1 MGVPDFQVILAADQ
15 SVTLPKSNGDIDHDI
30 SFPAPHVQG
39 GSSSVLV
46 FRIKPQGGKA
56 KLKIALQNSSG
67 TTRIL
72 GEPEYDGVE
81 RSWHEVVPG
90 GILEDNR
97 NNRLTLT
104 KTGGPGKIT
113 VSDVVLFFQTTD
125 EIPG

>member
-1 MGVPDFQVILAADQ
+1 MGVPDFQVITRADQ

-30 SFPAPHVQG
+30 SFPAPHVQS
-39 GSSSVLV
+39 GSSSVLA
-46 FRIKPQGGKA
+46 FRVKPDGGKV
-56 KLKIALQNSSG
+56 KLKITLKGNSG
-67 TTRIL
+67 PGKEL
-72 GEPEYDGVE
+72 GELEYDGVE

-90 GILEDNR
+90 GILSDR